1 MLISELIKTLQ
12 DYQAQ
17 HGDLPIYI
25 FDHEMGNN
33 NEILDIEI
41 KPEDIRI
48 DVYRAGGKG
57 GDDINMILQY
67 IKLITG
73 QAGL

>member
-41 KPEDIRI
+41 KPEEVIWRMAKEG
-48 DVYRAGGKG
+48 VLPERV
-57 GDDINMILQY
+57 
-67 IKLITG
+67 LIS
-73 QAGL
+73 